1 MAENVQKWQMS
12 DRTRLLRSYYHQFNA
27 GAIKYE
33 EYMQKVDAIK
43 DQIEREKAAQ
53 QSLPIGE
60 KQLVNPS

>member
-12 DRTRLLRSYYHQFNA
+12 DRTRLLRSYYHQYHA

-33 EYMQKVDAIK
+33 EYQQKVDSVKA
-43 DQIEREKAAQ
+43 QIERETAAQ

-60 KQLVNPS
+60 KQLVHPS